1 METLGQESQKQ
12 TLVARGKAFYAKHL
26 KTLLE
31 PQHEGQFLAIEPDS
45 GRYFL
50 GPTSVAALDAARAA
64 IPERLFYLMRVGYG
78 AAFTIGSGVGRNLGK
93 QSCLG

>member
-26 KTLLE
+26 QTLLE
-31 PQHEGQFLAIEPDS
+31 PQHEGQFLAIAPDA

-64 IPERLFYLMRVGYG
+64 MPENLFYLTRVGYG
-78 AAFTIGSGVGRNLGK
+78 AAFTIGGHVARK
-93 QSCLG
+93 R